1 MCDFLSLSELM
12 NNKEMNKTK
21 IWKGIKDD
29 TGRDVREMNSEKVT
43 KYFYSSNSD
52 PVVLPGCSDLYF
64 IVWIWTA
71 GEFSLT

>member
-1 MCDFLSLSELM
+1 MKR
-12 NNKEMNKTK
+12 N
-21 IWKGIKDD
+21 KDD